1 MKKQSTETEISKP
14 SDLDVC
20 CGRGKIH
27 MNHPGN
33 QVFKRLVRANLRRY
47 AGAPSNAEKSFIVS
61 WIVGRLLS
69 TGSRFI
75 KKSDATGKWY
85 DIGEAQAR
93 EKTGRA
99 IRDIT
104 FKSKFILSDA
114 RNERTSKV
122 NQFTP
127 PMLPLTREDIFGLS
141 MGLLGSADLLLKDKS
156 PLRLLDENLSDL
168 LTHDLFTEHNLE
180 ECSMPERPD
189 AMETRCENIISLIPE
204 DWL

>member
-1 MKKQSTETEISKP
+1 MKTQSTETEISQP

-20 CGRGKIH
+20 CGRGKIY

-33 QVFKRLVRANLRRY
+33 RVFKRLVRDNLRRY
-47 AGAPSNAEKSFIVS
+47 AGAPSHAEKSFIVS

-69 TGSRFI
+69 TGSRFV
-75 KKSDATGKWY
+75 KKSNATGKWY
-85 DIGEAQAR
+85 HIGEAQAR

-99 IRDIT
+99 IRDTTI
-104 FKSKFILSDA
+104 KSKFLLSDA
-114 RNERTSKV
+114 PNERTSKV
-122 NQFTP
+122 NQFTS
-127 PMLPLTREDIFGLS
+127 MLPMTREHIFGRS
-141 MGLLGSADLLLKDKS
+141 MGLVDSVDLLLKDKS
-156 PLRLLDENLSDL
+156 PLRLLDENLADL

-189 AMETRCENIISLIPE
+189 VMETRSENTISLIPE